1 MTKRDWFWTVVW
13 LLALIGAFGL
23 AGRDDYER
31 EQREAAYY
39 EAHNVP
45 GR

>member
-1 MTKRDWFWTVVW
+1 MTKRDWFWPVIWWLIIVVI
-13 LLALIGAFGL
+13 LGVV
-23 AGRDDYER
+23 GRDDYELSK
-31 EQREAAYY
+31 REAAYY